1 MARVRADAPKV
12 AQRVFVGKST
22 DRVARVSLADAEGRP
37 RLVLKVEPDGG
48 ASIEFLDASGKVRT
62 ARHTGTLAA

>member
-1 MARVRADAPKV
+1 MARVRAEAPRA

-37 RLVLKVEPDGG
+37 RLVLEVQPDGG
-48 ASIEFLDASGKVRT
+48 ASIAFLDASGKVLQRM
-62 ARHTGTLAA
+62 APERQQR